1 MNGEARYKYSV
12 EKIFEV
18 TRLMN
23 SDSDSAW
30 NSLGQWSV
38 PRTILATNVIRNFK
52 VAGKTDNDE
61 LGSTL
66 SELGINTGLELLV
79 PEKVVWEWLNINTE
93 HQLNINND
101 YQSADDYVDLIEESL
116 KDAGLAYEIGDE
128 LDQDEIDELIENGQQ
143 VTKEFGSCDFGAEKL
158 KKVNALVKACI
169 EYETKIG
176 RDLCWDYSA
185 YIWIWNYAENAYFGD
200 SEKIQQASNRI
211 WIEALD
217 SERHFNDPLYEKRHS
232 DEKAYQNFLVDE
244 VGVLCPRCGTLNPF
258 DISEMQFSTCSE
270 GH

>member
-1 MNGEARYKYSV
+1 VNGEARYKYSV

-158 KKVNALVKACI
+158 KKVNALVRLVSN
-169 EYETKIG
+169 TKQKLAVICVG
-176 RDLCWDYSA
+176 ITALTFGFGIMQKMLTSEIQKRFNKPATESGLKH
-185 YIWIWNYAENAYFGD
+185 WI
-200 SEKIQQASNRI
+200 
-211 WIEALD
+211 
-217 SERHFNDPLYEKRHS
+217 
-232 DEKAYQNFLVDE
+232 
-244 VGVLCPRCGTLNPF
+244 LN
-258 DISEMQFSTCSE
+258 DISMTRCTKSAIQMRRLIRTS
-270 GH
+270 